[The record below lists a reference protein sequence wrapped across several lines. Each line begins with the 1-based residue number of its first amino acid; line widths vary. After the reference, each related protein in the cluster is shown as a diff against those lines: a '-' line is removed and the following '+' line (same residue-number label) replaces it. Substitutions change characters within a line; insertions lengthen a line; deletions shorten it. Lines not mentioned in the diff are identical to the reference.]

1 MMTVVDTEQADPIG
15 GIHRSIILFVR
26 STRTRSSDMYH
37 GLSFV
42 AYSIVSYVDL
52 SSCPHA
58 SDLAEEYGLDKST
71 VSRQL
76 AGLEKAELLYR
87 VADPRHPRKQMLKLT
102 PKARRHLSKIRRL
115 QRERLGQELESWPA
129 ADVAEF
135 GRLLHR
141 FVSRDC

>member
-1 MMTVVDTEQADPIG
+1 MAVVGIEQADPVDE
-15 GIHRSIILFVR
+15 IHQSIILFMR
-26 STRTRSSDMYH
+26 ATRTRSSDMYL

-52 SSCPHA
+52 SPCPHA

-76 AGLEKAELLYR
+76 ADLENSDLLYR
-87 VADPRHPRKQMLKLT
+87 VPDPRHPRKQMLKLT

-115 QRERLGQELESWPA
+115 QRERLVLELESWPA

-141 FVSRDC
+141 FVSRER